1 MDIKP
6 NGRLGLIPAT
16 ALFVCFAAPSQ
27 AAMGAEAAAGTAR
40 SESVEAFVAIQ
51 KQAKHRSRHW
61 KKNAHLRSD
70 KVALNSTA
78 DYQANGAKVG
88 DGSRTIPP
96 SVANANAEL
105 QSADSAITIAARAM
119 SARASSILKAG
130 AADRPSGVQLAE
142 ANVVSAD
149 QLNDVDRALQ
159 ESSAPAATVAR
170 AASPVPSRISK
181 PTKRSD
187 AFCWRAAKRRSP
199 PVPTSRKCSQ
209 SHSSTCSPAISLPSA
224 VTASPTAASRRSRP
238 SAVTR

>member
-1 MDIKP
+1 MEIKP

-16 ALFVCFAAPSQ
+16 ALFVCFVVPSQ
-27 AAMGAEAAAGTAR
+27 AAMGAEGAAGTAR

-142 ANVVSAD
+142 ADVVSAD
-149 QLNDVDRALQ
+149 QLTNVERALQ
-159 ESSAPAATVAR
+159 ESPAPAATVAR
-170 AASPVPSRISK
+170 SASPVPSV
-181 PTKRSD
+181 
-187 AFCWRAAKRRSP
+187 AADTNVASSAWDH
-199 PVPTSRKCSQ
+199 TSIIGQ
-209 SHSSTCSPAISLPSA
+209 IFI
-224 VTASPTAASRRSRP
+224 
-238 SAVTR
+238 

>member
-1 MDIKP
+1 MDINP
-6 NGRLGLIPAT
+6 SGRLGLISAT
-16 ALFVCFAAPSQ
+16 ALFVCFVVPSQ
-27 AAMGAEAAAGTAR
+27 AAMGAEGAAATGR

-119 SARASSILKAG
+119 SARASSILEAG
-130 AADRPSGVQLAE
+130 AAERPSGVQLAE
-142 ANVVSAD
+142 ADVVSAD
-149 QLNDVDRALQ
+149 QLNNLDRALQ
-159 ESSAPAATVAR
+159 ESPAPAATVAR
-170 AASPVPSRISK
+170 AASPVPSV
-181 PTKRSD
+181 
-187 AFCWRAAKRRSP
+187 AAGTNA
-199 PVPTSRKCSQ
+199 TS
-209 SHSSTCSPAISLPSA
+209 SA
-224 VTASPTAASRRSRP
+224 WDHTSIIGKIFIGFGALLTMASAARMFLS
-238 SAVTR
+238 